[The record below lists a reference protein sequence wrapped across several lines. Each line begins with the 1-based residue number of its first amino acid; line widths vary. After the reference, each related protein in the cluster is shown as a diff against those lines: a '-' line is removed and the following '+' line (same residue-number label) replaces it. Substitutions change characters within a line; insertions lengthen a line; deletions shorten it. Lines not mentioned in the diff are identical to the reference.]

1 MLIRITNVVEN
12 RHEKEKVV
20 VMRVDYVLKVQTLL
34 RH

>member
-1 MLIRITNVVEN
+1 MITNVVEN
-12 RHEKEKVV
+12 GHEKEKVV